1 MVSPVTHSLMTWKF
15 QGAASSTLAKLDKSW
30 TWSCWRRLSC
40 VHMSAETVRQKKKQ
54 RVRERQRLIYRHTGF
69 EICRNFFLHLHSI
82 GEKKLKIYS
91 SNIKKMELKVGFTNQ
106 QKNNHHMLFLLKMS
120 NLPSILFKILL
131 KLMRLSCQAAH
142 CMLGSIIANFC
153 LLNVLVILCMG
164 SMQRLWMNVDKRRY
178 L

>member
-15 QGAASSTLAKLDKSW
+15 QGAACSTLAKRDKCW

-40 VHMSAETVRQKKKQ
+40 VHMSTETVRQKKKQ
-54 RVRERQRLIYRHTGF
+54 RVRERQRLIYRHKGF
-69 EICRNFFLHLHSI
+69 EICHNFFFASAQHWR
-82 GEKKLKIYS
+82 KKTKNLFKQYKENGVESRIHKSTKKI
-91 SNIKKMELKVGFTNQ
+91 
-106 QKNNHHMLFLLKMS
+106 NNHMLFLLKMS

-142 CMLGSIIANFC
+142 RMLGSNFC
-153 LLNVLVILCMG
+153 LNVLVILCMG